1 MGYAPGLV
9 SSQLSTKVN
18 AHQNRSCSRL
28 IIDILLLLLDFFF
41 SKEQIIIRNKVIKRS
56 SLPLRTVEFDISFD
70 LLFLLT
76 FSQEPAKLY
85 PPVAA
90 EKRQP
95 IRVLSLF
102 DGIATGV

>member
-1 MGYAPGLV
+1 M
-9 SSQLSTKVN
+9 
-18 AHQNRSCSRL
+18 
-28 IIDILLLLLDFFF
+28 
-41 SKEQIIIRNKVIKRS
+41 
-56 SLPLRTVEFDISFD
+56 RTVEFDISFD

-76 FSQEPAKLY
+76 LSQEPAKLY

>member
-1 MGYAPGLV
+1 MF
-9 SSQLSTKVN
+9 TFT
-18 AHQNRSCSRL
+18 
-28 IIDILLLLLDFFF
+28 IDILSFFFFLTFFF
-41 SKEQIIIRNKVIKRS
+41 SKEQIIIRRS

-76 FSQEPAKLY
+76 LSQEPAKLY